1 MYIDK
6 NNIIRVLQLRIGKKL
21 IDRPIQL
28 TNSTNGDEKKNKLNS
43 SAAEFGSKRT
53 AAKIVKWRLKDTAT
67 EEDYGDI

>member
-43 SAAEFGSKRT
+43 SATELGSKRT
-53 AAKIVKWRLKDTAT
+53 AAEIVKSRLKDTAI

>member
-28 TNSTNGDEKKNKLNS
+28 TNSTNGDEKKNKLNLS
-43 SAAEFGSKRT
+43 
-53 AAKIVKWRLKDTAT
+53 AT
-67 EEDYGDI
+67 ELDSK

>member
-21 IDRPIQL
+21 TDRPIQL

-53 AAKIVKWRLKDTAT
+53 AAEIVKWWLKDTAT
-67 EEDYGDI
+67 EDEYGDI